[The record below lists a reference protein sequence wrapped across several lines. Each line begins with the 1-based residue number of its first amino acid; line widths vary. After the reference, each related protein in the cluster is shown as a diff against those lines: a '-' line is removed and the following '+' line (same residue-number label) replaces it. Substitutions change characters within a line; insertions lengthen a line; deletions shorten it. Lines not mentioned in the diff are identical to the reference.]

1 MNGLAYTVRSV
12 RRNLLKVVV
21 LALTGA
27 CVMTGPAHS
36 ASILTQFQGATLG
49 NSGYVPPDMG
59 GSVGDG
65 YVMQMLNGV
74 SSIYSPTGT
83 LESQQSLGTFWSG
96 VSGGAAISD
105 PRVIYDPSS
114 GLWFA
119 SAISTQSSNNN
130 ILIAVSKTSNP
141 TAGFNTFSFAS
152 ASGVFGDFP
161 TLGVNGAAVTIGTNN
176 FSTAG
181 SYIASSVYS
190 IPKASLTAATPSLG
204 SITRFD
210 NTSSVGFAPE
220 AVTNAS
226 GTGTSTSIVSISPSI
241 NNTGISG
248 YTLSTISG
256 ANAAGATLSQTQ
268 QYSQPLLNTALL
280 APTQPGGTTYAAG
293 NSRISSGAYQSG
305 NNIYFANIISN
316 GQTDEVAWV
325 ILNATNGGV
334 VAKGYLAMSGL
345 NLTYP
350 SISANADGTF
360 VIAFNGSGTANN
372 IGDYYA
378 VCSVSTGQCGT
389 PQASFISP
397 ASNYLN
403 APAGT
408 NRWGDYSWTTVDPTN
423 PNTFWL
429 FQEYAATNSSW
440 GTVITSISVAAPE
453 PAGLTLLAVAFAG
466 LGLVRNRQRRV
477 DLPGVG
483 LFGRFG

>member
-96 VSGGAAISD
+96 VSGGASISD

-119 SAISTQSSNNN
+119 SAISIQSSNNN

-152 ASGVFGDFP
+152 ASGVFADFP
-161 TLGVNGAAVTIGTNN
+161 TLGVNGAAVTIGTND

-181 SYIASSVYS
+181 NYINSSVYS

-210 NTSSVGFAPE
+210 GSGSVGFAPE

-226 GTGTSTSIVSISPSI
+226 GTGTSTSIVSTS
-241 NNTGISG
+241 SG
-248 YTLSTISG
+248 AYTLSTIAG

-325 ILNATNGGV
+325 ILNATNGSV
-334 VAKGYLAMSGL
+334 VANGYLGMSGL

-360 VIAFNGSGTANN
+360 VIAFNGSGAANN

-378 VCSVSTGQCGT
+378 VCTVSTGQCGT

-397 ASNYLN
+397 ASNYFN
-403 APAGT
+403 APTGT

-440 GTVITSISVAAPE
+440 GTVVTSISVAAPE
-453 PAGLTLLAVAFAG
+453 PAGLTLFAVAFAG
-466 LGLVRNRQRRV
+466 LGLVRNRQRRF
-477 DLPGVG
+477 DRPGPG
-483 LFGRFG
+483 LFSWPD

>member
-1 MNGLAYTVRSV
+1 MSGLASMVYSV
-12 RRNLLKVVV
+12 RRNLPWVAA
-21 LALTGA
+21 LALTLA
-27 CVMTGPAHS
+27 CVTAGGAN
-36 ASILTQFQGATLG
+36 AATIVTQFQGAGLG

-65 YVMQMLNGV
+65 YVVQMVNGV
-74 SSIYSPTGT
+74 SSIYSTTGT
-83 LESQQSLGTFWSG
+83 LDTQQSLGQFWSG
-96 VSGGAAISD
+96 VSGAVGGTGISD

-119 SAISTQSSNNN
+119 SAISTQSTNNS

-141 TAGFNTFSFAS
+141 TAGFNEFSVAS
-152 ASGVFGDFP
+152 ASGTFADFP

-176 FSTAG
+176 FTSG
-181 SYIASSVYS
+181 SLTGVSVYS

-210 NTSSVGFAPE
+210 NSGSVGLSPQ

-226 GTGTSTSIVSISPSI
+226 GTGTSTSIVSTSAGTY
-241 NNTGISG
+241 N
-248 YTLSTISG
+248 LSTVTG

-268 QYSQPLLNTALL
+268 QYTQTLLNNALQ

-293 NSRISSGAYQSG
+293 DSRISSGAYQSG
-305 NNIYFANIISN
+305 NNIYFANTISN
-316 GQTDEVAWV
+316 GTADVIAWV
-325 ILNATNGGV
+325 ILNATNDSV
-334 VAKGYLAMSGL
+334 VANGYLTMPGL

-360 VIAFNGSGTANN
+360 VIAFNGSGAANN

-378 VCSVSTGQCGT
+378 VCSVATSQCGT

-397 ASNYLN
+397 ASNYSN

-423 PNTFWL
+423 PSTFWL

-440 GTVITSISVAAPE
+440 GTVITSISTASAIAAPE
-453 PAGLTLLAVAFAG
+453 PAGLMLLVAGLGG
-466 LGLVRNRQRRV
+466 LGLVRTRPRR
-477 DLPGVG
+477 
-483 LFGRFG
+483 R

>member
-96 VSGGAAISD
+96 VSGGASISD

-119 SAISTQSSNNN
+119 SAISIQSSNNN

-152 ASGVFGDFP
+152 ASGVFADFP

-176 FSTAG
+176 FSTTA
-181 SYIASSVYS
+181 SYTASSVYS

-210 NTSSVGFAPE
+210 GSGSVGFAPE

-226 GTGTSTSIVSISPSI
+226 GTGTSTSIVSTS
-241 NNTGISG
+241 SG
-248 YTLSTISG
+248 AYTLSTIAG

-268 QYSQPLLNTALL
+268 QYSQPLLNNALV
-280 APTQPGGTTYAAG
+280 APTQPGGTTYAPG

-325 ILNATNGGV
+325 ILNATNGSV
-334 VAKGYLAMSGL
+334 VANGYLAMSGL

-360 VIAFNGSGTANN
+360 VIAFNGSGAANN

-378 VCSVSTGQCGT
+378 VCTVSTGQCGT

-397 ASNYLN
+397 ASNYSN

-440 GTVITSISVAAPE
+440 GTVVTSISVAAPE
-453 PAGLTLLAVAFAG
+453 PAGLTLFAVAFAG
-466 LGLVRNRQRRV
+466 LGLVRNRQRRF
-477 DLPGVG
+477 DRPGPG
-483 LFGRFG
+483 LFSWPG